1 MSLYKM
7 ILVDDEEDVRVSIEK
22 KVDWAS
28 LGFELVGSA
37 NNGEEA
43 LELTESRHVD
53 VVLTDIQMPFM
64 DGLTLCQK
72 VKENYKNTKVV
83 LYSGFDDFEFAR
95 KAIHL
100 EAEEYLL
107 KPIGARDLEKVFR
120 RLKDNLDKEFDER
133 RNVENLFDYYQKSL
147 PMMREQLITGILEG
161 KVSEA
166 QARNM
171 METYGM
177 DFSAPYYAVALI
189 GADFEEK
196 GGELQASQLFM
207 LSLKN
212 LAEEYLEKHM
222 DAHVQMYLDKVIII
236 GKLAQNVNIQ
246 EYVYHINQIC
256 KIGAR
261 MLEVDVDGGIGHKYS
276 SLIKI
281 ATSYSEAKT
290 AFDYRILLEGSS
302 QAIYINDVEP
312 RTEARLFSGAQNFQ
326 KVLYSMKLGTKEEL
340 EAAIDEII
348 DQLRESKITVQQ
360 YQLTFM
366 EILIEMLRLLGS
378 YELEIEEVFGKRF
391 DPYQEVGKLR
401 SLDEVAGWLK
411 DRCEK
416 IFLLI
421 RKERFVS
428 TNMMTEKA
436 KLYIEENY
444 TDSRLSVEDLC
455 NHLNVSATWFSVT
468 FKREMGMSF
477 ISYLTQVRLEHAV
490 ELLDNTEDKS
500 YMIAQK
506 VGYTEANYFSYVFK
520 KKYGVSPSKYRVSK
534 GK

>member
-1 MSLYKM
+1 M

-37 NNGEEA
+37 SNGEEA
-43 LELTESRHVD
+43 LELTETRHVD

-120 RLKDNLDKEFDER
+120 RLKENLDKEFDER

-147 PMMREQLITGILEG
+147 PMMREQLITSILEG
-161 KVSEA
+161 KVSET
-166 QARNM
+166 QAKSM

-177 DFSAPYYAVALI
+177 DLSAPYYAVALM

-196 GGELQASQLFM
+196 GGASQLFM

-212 LAEEYLEKHM
+212 LAEEYLEKHIA
-222 DAHVQMYLDKVIII
+222 AHVQMYLDKVVII
-236 GKLAQNVNIQ
+236 GKLNQNTSIQ
-246 EYVYHINQIC
+246 SYVYHINQIC

-261 MLEVDVDGGIGHKYS
+261 MLDVDVDGGIGHKYS
-276 SLIKI
+276 SLAKI

-290 AFDYRILLEGSS
+290 AFDYRVLLEGSS

-312 RTEARLFSGAQNFQ
+312 RTEARLFSGAQDFS

-340 EAAIDEII
+340 EAAIDEVI
-348 DQLRESKITVQQ
+348 DRLRESKITVQQ

-366 EILIEMLRLLGS
+366 EILIEMLRLLRS

-401 SLDEVAGWLK
+401 SLDEVTEWLK

-416 IFLLI
+416 IFHLI
-421 RKERFVS
+421 RKERFAS

-444 TDSRLSVEDLC
+444 TDSSLSVEDLC
-455 NHLNVSATWFSVT
+455 NHLNVSATYFSVT

-520 KKYGVSPSKYRVSK
+520 KKYGVSPSKYRVNK

>member
-171 METYGM
+171 MEPYGM

-196 GGELQASQLFM
+196 GG
-207 LSLKN
+207 
-212 LAEEYLEKHM
+212 
-222 DAHVQMYLDKVIII
+222 
-236 GKLAQNVNIQ
+236 
-246 EYVYHINQIC
+246 
-256 KIGAR
+256 
-261 MLEVDVDGGIGHKYS
+261 
-276 SLIKI
+276 
-281 ATSYSEAKT
+281 
-290 AFDYRILLEGSS
+290 
-302 QAIYINDVEP
+302 
-312 RTEARLFSGAQNFQ
+312 
-326 KVLYSMKLGTKEEL
+326 
-340 EAAIDEII
+340 
-348 DQLRESKITVQQ
+348 
-360 YQLTFM
+360 
-366 EILIEMLRLLGS
+366 
-378 YELEIEEVFGKRF
+378 
-391 DPYQEVGKLR
+391 
-401 SLDEVAGWLK
+401 
-411 DRCEK
+411 
-416 IFLLI
+416 
-421 RKERFVS
+421 
-428 TNMMTEKA
+428 
-436 KLYIEENY
+436 
-444 TDSRLSVEDLC
+444 
-455 NHLNVSATWFSVT
+455 
-468 FKREMGMSF
+468 
-477 ISYLTQVRLEHAV
+477 
-490 ELLDNTEDKS
+490 
-500 YMIAQK
+500 
-506 VGYTEANYFSYVFK
+506 
-520 KKYGVSPSKYRVSK
+520 
-534 GK
+534 